1 VAAEGERFDPLAV
14 IRAFERERAFYVV
27 IGGLA
32 RVLQGADELTY
43 GVDVCP
49 SVRESNLESVQAAL
63 DAMEAEARDRRKT
76 LIAERIS
83 RGDEVIPYRTPFGEL
98 QIVPTPA
105 GTQGYDDLRRRARRE
120 YLGEGIRAEVASI
133 NDLSRMLAARGREQ
147 DLERLLAMRRLHELE
162 RSIGRGIEL
171 GL

>member
-1 VAAEGERFDPLAV
+1 MAAEVERFDPLAV

-49 SVRESNLESVQAAL
+49 SVRESNLDNVQAAL
-63 DAMEAEARDRRKT
+63 DHLEAEARDRRKT
-76 LIAERIS
+76 PVAERVA
-83 RGDEVIPYRTPFGEL
+83 RGDEVIPYRTPVGEL
-98 QIVPTPA
+98 QIVPTPE

-162 RSIGRGIEL
+162 RSIGRGLEL